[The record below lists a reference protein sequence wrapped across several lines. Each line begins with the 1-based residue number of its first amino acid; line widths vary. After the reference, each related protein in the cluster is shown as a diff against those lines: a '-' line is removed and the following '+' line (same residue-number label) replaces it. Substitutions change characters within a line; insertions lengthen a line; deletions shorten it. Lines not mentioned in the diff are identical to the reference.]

1 MKKIANV
8 CKVGM
13 TVFIMLLCLQIP
25 LSSYGC
31 ENDSL
36 ICIKQAEAKALMLAI
51 EECDIIKLDL
61 QLTQSKLSDKE
72 DQLLIVQNLMESYKK
87 MAHLKG
93 TSLDRCV
100 EDNYELQEDV
110 SKAKTWNKIFGSSTG
125 ILLIAL
131 LILL

>member
-1 MKKIANV
+1 
-8 CKVGM
+8 
-13 TVFIMLLCLQIP
+13 
-25 LSSYGC
+25 
-31 ENDSL
+31 
-36 ICIKQAEAKALMLAI
+36 MLAI